1 MFYFFHSIHSKI
13 KLFKYCFVF
22 ISLIFILHILI
33 LFSSQPFPGAMSWRS
48 INTENSFI
56 RRSNLKEC
64 KPLFWISASVSD
76 IFKAYM
82 KQDKQSFCATLARR
96 EKDGTQP
103 IIPYMVYLIKTD
115 MISSENSD
123 TLALVSAKLNCQA
136 LFRVV
141 SDLTKVDL
149 HHAVATKNS
158 DSKKSLIQLYIFFI
172 MKIKEVF

>member
-1 MFYFFHSIHSKI
+1 
-13 KLFKYCFVF
+13 
-22 ISLIFILHILI
+22 
-33 LFSSQPFPGAMSWRS
+33 
-48 INTENSFI
+48 
-56 RRSNLKEC
+56 
-64 KPLFWISASVSD
+64 
-76 IFKAYM
+76 M